1 MAYVLDILL
10 VTAFGFAIVTL
21 AVGLIMLIAPDKV
34 HAAAAR
40 LDVFISTEEYF
51 AFLDS
56 KKFIDKYIYKYHH
69 FFGIFIIV
77 GSIYTI
83 VMLAPL
89 QGSEYRALPELI
101 SPVISSWIY
110 DAIVISLLFFC
121 SLVTFIGIIIFFRP
135 SALKTFEA
143 KMNTWNETS
152 HLIKPLD
159 EQRYLEQQK
168 PLKKPRLFGFIV
180 LSGSLYILWQTAPS
194 VFN

>member
-40 LDVFISTEEYF
+40 LDVFISTEKYF
-51 AFLDS
+51 DLLDS
-56 KKFIDKYIYKYHH
+56 TKYIDKYIYKYHH

-101 SPVISSWIY
+101 NPVISSWFY
-110 DAIVISLLFFC
+110 DAVVLTLLFFC
-121 SLVTFIGIIIFFRP
+121 SLVSLIGFIIFFRP
-135 SALKTFEA
+135 SAIKVFEA
-143 KMNTWNETS
+143 KMNTWQDTS
-152 HLIKPLD
+152 HHIKILD

-168 PLKKPRLFGFIV
+168 PLKKPRLFGLIV
-180 LSGSLYILWQTAPS
+180 FSGSLYILWQTAPS